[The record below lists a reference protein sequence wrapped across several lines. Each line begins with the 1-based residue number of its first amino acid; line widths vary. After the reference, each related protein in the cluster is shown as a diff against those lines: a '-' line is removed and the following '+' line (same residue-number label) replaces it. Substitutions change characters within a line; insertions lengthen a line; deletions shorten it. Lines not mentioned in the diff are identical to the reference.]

1 MKKIILIAVFG
12 LLAQFAIAQQGVI
25 NINQD
30 ATLEV
35 ALERHKQINRNTT
48 KVDGWTVMIM
58 SSTDRTKVT
67 DAKAIFLRT
76 FPTVPVDWEYTRP
89 FFKLSAGAFAT
100 KLEAAS
106 LLARIKAQYPS
117 AYTGRAKFSPRELL

>member
-1 MKKIILIAVFG
+1 MKKLILIAIFG
-12 LLAQFAIAQQGVI
+12 FLTQFATAQGVI

-30 ATLEV
+30 ATLES
-35 ALERHKQINRNTT
+35 ALEKHKQINRNTG

-67 DAKAIFLRT
+67 NTKAAFLRT
-76 FPTVPVDWEYTRP
+76 FPSIPVDWEYTRP
-89 FFKLSAGAFAT
+89 FFKLRAGAYAS

-106 LLARIKAQYPS
+106 LLARIKTQYPS
-117 AYTGRAKFSPRELL
+117 AYIGRAKFSPRELL